1 MSRTLSAVAVAAAL
15 LFSQTAL
22 AADTRTLCVYDPM
35 GTNGPAYKNA
45 QAMAIES
52 VAKGVAFT
60 LRADVEERTAADD
73 LVAGKCDAI
82 LVTGISARGFGLASA
97 TVEAIGALPR
107 YDWLKSTLAYLKD
120 PRMAAKMKSGA
131 YENGGIYPAGAVM
144 LYGRDKAWRKSTD
157 LAGKSIAIISA
168 DKAAETMARTVG
180 MSTKSAT
187 TATFGPMFNSH
198 SVDTIYAPATAY
210 EPLELYRGI
219 GTTGGIINFTL
230 SQLTLQVVLRA
241 DRFPAGFGQWAREYA
256 YNYFD
261 KALAVVKQSEA
272 KVAPKLLTI
281 PDADKPGYDT
291 LFQKVRLTLRDGGVY
306 DSTILGLMRRV
317 RCASEAARAECAE
330 AKE

>member
-1 MSRTLSAVAVAAAL
+1 MLRHLSAVAVAATL
-15 LFSQTAL
+15 LFSQTAH
-22 AADTRTLCVYDPM
+22 AEERTLCVYDPM
-35 GTNGPAYKNA
+35 GTNGPAFKNA
-45 QAMAIES
+45 QAMAIEA
-52 VAKGVAFT
+52 VAKGVTFK

-73 LVAGKCDAI
+73 LVAGKCDAA
-82 LVTGISARGFGLASA
+82 LVTGISVRGFGLASA

-120 PRMAAKMKSGA
+120 ARMATKMRSGN
-131 YENGGIYPAGAVM
+131 YETGGIFPAGAVM
-144 LYGRDKAWRKSTD
+144 LYGRDAKWRKSTD
-157 LAGKSIAIISA
+157 LAGKSIALIGA

-219 GTTGGIINFTL
+219 GTTGGIINFPL
-230 SQLTLQVVLRA
+230 SQLTLQMVLRA
-241 DRFPAGFGQWAREYA
+241 DRFPAGFGQWAREYS

-272 KVAPKLLTI
+272 KVAAKLLTI
-281 PDADKPGYDT
+281 PDADKPGYDVM
-291 LFQKVRLTLRDGGVY
+291 FQKVRLSLRDSGVY

-317 RCASEAARAECAE
+317 RCASDATRAECAE